1 MVTFQKENGIVFD
14 HPARARKM
22 VTFQKENAHFEVDQH
37 IPLPLNS
44 MPEMQKVIKNS
55 RDKFL
60 TKKKLAPKM
69 A

>member
-22 VTFQKENAHFEVDQH
+22 VTFQKEEVDAHFEVDQH

-44 MPEMQKVIKNS
+44 MPHSNIIVV
-55 RDKFL
+55 
-60 TKKKLAPKM
+60 
-69 A
+69 

>member
-22 VTFQKENAHFEVDQH
+22 VTFQKEEEDAHFEVDQH

-44 MPEMQKVIKNS
+44 MSHSNIKIFFTVS
-55 RDKFL
+55 FL
-60 TKKKLAPKM
+60 NI
-69 A
+69 